1 MSPAGSRIGSRSML
15 AEIYTQTRDKLLFA
29 LRKRLKA
36 SDRAIAWAMD
46 GGAQSL
52 LDEKMRNM
60 PFYADLERIRK
71 NRLKKSADEAEN
83 AR

>member
-1 MSPAGSRIGSRSML
+1 ML
-15 AEIYTQTRDKLLFA
+15 AETYRQTVGNLLLV

-36 SDRAIAWAMD
+36 SDRAIAWAME
-46 GGAQSL
+46 GGVQSVL
-52 LDEKMRNM
+52 GEKMRGM

-71 NRLKKSADEAEN
+71 SRLKKNSDEAEN